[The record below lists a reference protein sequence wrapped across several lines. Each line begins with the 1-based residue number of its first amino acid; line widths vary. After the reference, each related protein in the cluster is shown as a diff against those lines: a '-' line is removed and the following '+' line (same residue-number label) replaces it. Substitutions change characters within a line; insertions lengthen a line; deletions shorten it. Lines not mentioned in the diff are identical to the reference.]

1 MAKHRWHEFYEK
13 EVKIQLDYPTIPVTD
28 FLRQAAAEYPDQ
40 DALYFFGKKMK
51 YKELIVEAYRF
62 ANALIELGVSKG
74 DRVALM
80 LPSMPQYIICYYG
93 VLFIGGIVVQTNPLY
108 VEKELLHHL
117 SDAAADTI
125 VCLDLVYPR
134 VKKIRDQ
141 VALKHVIVTSI
152 KDYLPFP
159 KNWLYPIVQKKK
171 GPYVVIDYKK
181 EPVIPFMDFISQA
194 ASHPIAVEL
203 DPMKDIAVLQYTGG
217 TTGPAKG
224 VMLTHYNL
232 VVNVLQCQAWMYKN
246 ERGKESLLTVVPLFH
261 VYGMTV
267 CMNYSIS
274 MAGRLILIPKFEID
288 SLLKAIH
295 SQKPTIFP
303 GAPTMYI
310 AIINHP
316 DVAKYNISSIN
327 CCVSGSAALPIEIK
341 QKFEKLTGGKLVEG
355 YGLSE
360 ASPVSHVNPIWG
372 KNVKGSVG
380 VPYPDTE
387 CKVIDSTT
395 EEEMEPGQI
404 GELIIKGP
412 QIMKGYW
419 NQPEETA
426 KTLKDGWLYTG
437 DMGTMNEEGY
447 FFIVDRK
454 KDVIIASGFNI
465 YPRDVEEVL
474 YEHPCIQEA
483 AIIGVPDD
491 YRGETVKAI
500 IVLKQGSEV
509 TESELNEYCR
519 ERLASYKV
527 PRIYE
532 FRSDLPKTMIGKVLR
547 RELK

>member
-1 MAKHRWHEFYEK
+1 MEA
-13 EVKIQLDYPTIPVTD
+13 LN
-28 FLRQAAAEYPDQ
+28 FL
-40 DALYFFGKKMK
+40 GKTMK
-51 YKELIVEAYRF
+51 YKVLIAEAYRF
-62 ANALIELGVSKG
+62 ANALIDLGVSKG

-80 LPSMPQYIICYYG
+80 LPSSPQYVICYYG
-93 VLFIGGIVVQTNPLY
+93 VLFMGGTVVQTNPLY

-117 SDAAADTI
+117 SDAAANTI

-141 VALKHVIVTSI
+141 VALRHVIVTSI

-171 GPYVVIDYKK
+171 GAYVVIDYQK
-181 EPVIPFMDFISQA
+181 EPVISLKELISQA
-194 ASHPIAVEL
+194 SPKPVTVKL
-203 DPMKDIAVLQYTGG
+203 DPEKDVAVLQYTGG
-217 TTGPAKG
+217 TTGTAKG

-232 VVNVLQCQAWMYKN
+232 VVNVRQCQAWMHKS
-246 ERGKESLLTVVPLFH
+246 EKGKESILTVVPLFH
-261 VYGMTV
+261 VYGMTI
-267 CMNYSIS
+267 CMNYGIS
-274 MAGRLILIPKFEID
+274 MAGRLILVPKFEIN

-327 CCVSGSAALPIEIK
+327 CCISASASLPIEVK
-341 QKFEKLTGGKLVEG
+341 QKFEQLTGGKLVEG

-360 ASPVSHVNPIWG
+360 ASPATHVNPIWG
-372 KNVKGSVG
+372 RNVKGSIG
-380 VPYPDTE
+380 IPYPDTE

-395 EEEMEPGQI
+395 EEEVEPGQI

-412 QIMKGYW
+412 QVMKGYW

-426 KTLKDGWLYTG
+426 ATLKDGWLYTG
-437 DMGTMNEEGY
+437 DMGTMDEDGY

-454 KDVIIASGFNI
+454 KDVIIAGGFNI
-465 YPRDVEEVL
+465 YPRDIEEVL
-474 YEHPCIQEA
+474 YEHPSVQEA
-483 AIIGVPDD
+483 AVIGVPDD
-491 YRGETVKAI
+491 YRGETVKAF
-500 IVLKQGSEV
+500 IVLKQGAEV
-509 TESELNEYCR
+509 TESELNEFCR

-532 FRSDLPKTMIGKVLR
+532 FRADLPKTMIGKVLR

>member
-1 MAKHRWHEFYEK
+1 
-13 EVKIQLDYPTIPVTD
+13 L
-28 FLRQAAAEYPDQ
+28 
-40 DALYFFGKKMK
+40 
-51 YKELIVEAYRF
+51 
-62 ANALIELGVSKG
+62 ANALIDLGVSKG

-80 LPSMPQYIICYYG
+80 LPSTPQYIICYYG
-93 VLFIGGIVVQTNPLY
+93 VLFMGGIVVQTNPLY

-117 SDAAADTI
+117 SDAAAHTI

-134 VKKIRDQ
+134 VKKIREQ
-141 VALKHVIVTSI
+141 VAVKHVIVTSI

-171 GPYVVIDYKK
+171 GPYVVIDYQE
-181 EPVIPFMDFISQA
+181 EPVISLKQLISQA
-194 ASHPIAVEL
+194 SSKPVAVKL
-203 DPMKDIAVLQYTGG
+203 DPQEDVAVLQYTGG

-246 ERGKESLLTVVPLFH
+246 EKGKESLLTVVPLFH

-288 SLLKAIH
+288 TLLKAIH

-316 DVAKYNISSIN
+316 NVTKYNISSIN
-327 CCVSGSAALPIEIK
+327 CCVSGSAALPIEVK
-341 QKFEKLTGGKLVEG
+341 QKFEQLTGGKLVEG

-360 ASPVSHVNPIWG
+360 ASPVTHVNPIWG
-372 KNVKGSVG
+372 KNVRGSIG
-380 VPYPDTE
+380 IPYPDVE

-395 EEEMEPGQI
+395 GEEVEQGQI

-412 QIMKGYW
+412 QVMKGYW
-419 NQPEETA
+419 NQPEVTA
-426 KTLKDGWLYTG
+426 TTLKDGWLYTG
-437 DMGTMNEEGY
+437 DMATMNEDGY

-465 YPRDVEEVL
+465 YPRDIEEVL
-474 YEHPCIQEA
+474 YEHPSVQEA
-483 AIIGVPDD
+483 AVIGVPDD
-491 YRGETVKAI
+491 YRGETVKAF
-500 IVLKQGSEV
+500 IVLKQGAEV
-509 TESELNEYCR
+509 TESELDVYCR

-527 PRIYE
+527 PHIYE